1 MTETLHPAQNRGFR
15 ELVAASRRAI
25 EHLEALGKRFESN
38 QRAHDACEDG
48 AATTRELLNALRPAI
63 AGHDLH
69 GGSAA
74 QGVGASAAR
83 AQSGVRDRFLER
95 NQAIRLAALDVQH
108 VSTLLAYLESVSAT
122 VGTTDLAE
130 LCHEWK
136 GEMERVEERMRAA
149 AVAVGRD
156 PDYAIEPLDPSMFGR
171 AAHSA
176 QYWFGTFGEW
186 FDRRSAE
193 KSSD

>member
-1 MTETLHPAQNRGFR
+1 VSLHPAQNRGFR
-15 ELVAASRRAI
+15 ELVAASRRST
-25 EHLEALGKRFESN
+25 EHLEALGKRFESH
-38 QRAHDACEDG
+38 QRVHDACEDG
-48 AATTRELLNALRPAI
+48 AATTREMLHALRPAI
-63 AGHDLH
+63 AAHDLH

-95 NQAIRLAALDVQH
+95 NQAIRLGVLDVQH
-108 VSTLLAYLESVSAT
+108 VTTLLAYLEGISAT
-122 VGTTDLAE
+122 VGTIDLAE

-149 AVAVGRD
+149 AVAIGKD
-156 PDYAIEPLDPSMFGR
+156 PDYAIEPLDPSMLGR

>member
-1 MTETLHPAQNRGFR
+1 MSESLHPAQNRGFR

-25 EHLEALGKRFESN
+25 EHLEALAKRFESH
-38 QRAHDACEDG
+38 QRAADALEDG
-48 AATTRELLNALRPAI
+48 AATTSEMLRALRTAI
-63 AGHDLH
+63 GEHDLY
-69 GGSAA
+69 GGAAA
-74 QGVGASAAR
+74 QGVGASAAK

-95 NQAIRLAALDVQH
+95 NQAIRLAVLDVQH
-108 VSTLLAYLESVSAT
+108 VTTLLAYLEAVSASA
-122 VGTTDLAE
+122 GTTDLAE
-130 LCHEWK
+130 FCHEWR
-136 GEMERVEERMRAA
+136 GEMARVEDRMRAG
-149 AVAVGRD
+149 AVAVGKD

-193 KSSD
+193 RGPD

>member
-25 EHLEALGKRFESN
+25 EHLEALHGRFESH
-38 QRAHDACEDG
+38 QRAADAIEDG
-48 AATTRELLNALRPAI
+48 AETTRELLNALRPAI
-63 AGHDLH
+63 ATHGLH
-69 GGSAA
+69 GGAAA

-95 NQAIRLAALDVQH
+95 NQALRLAVLDVQH
-108 VSTLLAYLESVSAT
+108 VTTLLAYLESASAT
-122 VGTTDLAE
+122 AGTIDLAE
-130 LCHEWK
+130 LCHKWK
-136 GEMERVEERMRAA
+136 GELERVEARMRAA
-149 AVAVGRD
+149 TVAIGTD
-156 PDYAIEPLDPSMFGR
+156 LDYAIEPLDPSMFGR

-193 KSSD
+193 K